1 MCTTSDTFDPIRI
14 DTELVV
20 SKEDVDLQTAFLV
33 TLLVREGYTVEI
45 SNEGSSMSVTDFGRE
60 KGKDQAIYREAM
72 FKVIAAL
79 KEDGEGVRSLIF
91 TSITT
96 NLLKKRGYIFD
107 ECACKSYN
115 YPNYR
120 RIIACRLPD
129 NRIYLPSRMS
139 KELVRAIYNSTEIKG
154 NEVYILRLIEKDI
167 DLIQ

>member
-20 SKEDVDLQTAFLV
+20 SKEDVDLQTVFLV
-33 TLLVREGYTVEI
+33 TLLVREGYTIEI
-45 SNEGSSMSVTDFGRE
+45 SNEGSISVIDFGRE

-72 FKVIAAL
+72 FKLIAML

-96 NLLKKRGYIFD
+96 NLLKKKGYIFD

-115 YPNYR
+115 YPTYR

-139 KELVRAIYNSTEIKG
+139 KDLVRAIYNSTEIKG
-154 NEVYILRLIEKDI
+154 NEARIVRLIEKDI